1 MNKHKT
7 FGRRFW
13 AAILDMGVF
22 VPMGWIDNAIWTNV
36 KVPTIL
42 AVWLIINM
50 AVSWLYGIL
59 LHGYYGQT
67 VGKFVCQVKV
77 LDKTE
82 KPLSMRQA
90 FYRDAFPIVIGI
102 PFLFYEVK
110 NVLGGQ
116 IANKGFPSDMNIMLK
131 AFLSISLLWF
141 LLELITMLT
150 NKKRRAI
157 HDYIAGSVV
166 IRYEVDDSPA
176 EKKKSLYRNVL
187 FFILLG
193 LLVISIFTA
202 SSKSHLT
209 GSTPT
214 GNKPGAVSH

>member
-1 MNKHKT
+1 M
-7 FGRRFW
+7 
-13 AAILDMGVF
+13 
-22 VPMGWIDNAIWTNV
+22 
-36 KVPTIL
+36 
-42 AVWLIINM
+42 
-50 AVSWLYGIL
+50 
-59 LHGYYGQT
+59 
-67 VGKFVCQVKV
+67 
-77 LDKTE
+77 
-82 KPLSMRQA
+82 
-90 FYRDAFPIVIGI
+90 
-102 PFLFYEVK
+102 
-110 NVLGGQ
+110 LGGQ